1 MPSVSNIGAA
11 ASLRRT
17 PDDDPGFATVR
28 LRLFARTDDGDR
40 IDDPR
45 EQSASVRV
53 ERSKLPA
60 VELSVQM
67 ALRLRQAPTGPRRE
81 AWERICGELAQHG
94 IEADPE
100 TLHVLRFEL
109 VPDDR
114 LRKAM
119 TESRP
124 GGSAAPPSSRRW

>member
-1 MPSVSNIGAA
+1 MSNIGAA

-28 LRLFARTDDGDR
+28 LRLFARTDGGDQV
-40 IDDPR
+40 DDPQ
-45 EQSASVRV
+45 EQSTSVRI
-53 ERSKLPA
+53 ERSKLSA

-67 ALRLRQAPTGPRRE
+67 ALRLKQAPTGARRE
-81 AWERICGELAQHG
+81 AWERICDELAQHG
-94 IEADPE
+94 VEADPE
-100 TLHVLRFEL
+100 TLHVLRFEF

-119 TESRP
+119 TASWP
-124 GGSAAPPSSRRW
+124 GESAAPPSSRR